1 MFRGEGSS
9 GAVSVGLR
17 TNRLIGHF
25 PVSGPP
31 GSPDPST
38 RQGYPQGW
46 LGKGS
51 GRRGDK
57 DAREA
62 EWALFTSV
70 APVLKSPRGVLVEHH
85 IKNYG
90 RCFISAP
97 QFVNYADT
105 QLQDLHNLT

>member
-38 RQGYPQGW
+38 RQGHPQGW

-62 EWALFTSV
+62 V
-70 APVLKSPRGVLVEHH
+70 VGVVYFSRTGP
-85 IKNYG
+85 K
-90 RCFISAP
+90 ISARG
-97 QFVNYADT
+97 AG
-105 QLQDLHNLT
+105 